1 MVRWKYIW
9 YIAQK
14 DLKRFSRDR
23 GALIFFILF
32 PLMFMT
38 LFSFMGGEAEDPRFE
53 LHVITLEAPG
63 GLSYQII
70 SSMETDEEAE
80 LELGTPIIIW
90 DKDYEEA
97 LRRVEDKE
105 LDGFLVFPEGFTE
118 GIYSGSGTKLE
129 VVTDPSNINTRAALQ
144 GLASGISSEIGSLF
158 VMASSSLELMIDSG
172 QLAPDDTEG
181 IQTVV
186 SRLYTG
192 QDVGGG
198 MTSGIDITIEK
209 TGELEAENGINWSL
223 TGYLVMF
230 VFFGAA
236 MAAEAIV
243 KERENHTLERLL
255 TGSIRREE
263 ILGGMFL
270 GTAIKG
276 IIQIILFWTF
286 GILVFNA
293 DLGLAPAA
301 VIVLSLLMVIMSS
314 AFAIMLATLVK
325 TQRSAGSVGTLT
337 SLVLAPLGG
346 CWWPLFILPKWMQ
359 GLAKVTPH
367 GWANTGF
374 NKLMLFGAEFGDV
387 IPEMLILVAFTVV
400 FGVIAIW
407 KFRTD
412 AT

>member
-1 MVRWKYIW
+1 MTRWKYVW
-9 YIAQK
+9 FIAQK
-14 DLKRFSRDR
+14 DLKIFSRDR
-23 GALIFFILF
+23 SALIFFVLF
-32 PLMFMT
+32 PLSFMT
-38 LFSFMGGEAEDPRFE
+38 LFSFMGQGAEDPRLE
-53 LHVITLEAPG
+53 LHLVTREGPG
-63 GLSYQII
+63 SLSYQII
-70 SSMETDEEAE
+70 DSMVTVEGAD
-80 LELGTPIIIW
+80 LEPGSPIIIR

-97 LRRVEDKE
+97 LKKVENE
-105 LDGFLVFPEGFTE
+105 QLDGFLAFPKDFTAGVYQGQTVE
-118 GIYSGSGTKLE
+118 LE

-144 GLASGISSEIGSLF
+144 GLASGISSEIGSHS
-158 VMASSSLELMIDSG
+158 VIISSTIELMISNG
-172 QLAPDDTEG
+172 LLSPDDAGEIQKIAAQLLTNQG
-181 IQTVV
+181 ITSNTQ
-186 SRLYTG
+186 
-192 QDVGGG
+192 
-198 MTSGIDITIEK
+198 SGITIEVEK
-209 TGELEAENGINWSL
+209 TGELEAENAINWSL

-236 MAAEAIV
+236 MAAESIV
-243 KERENHTLERLL
+243 KERQNHTLERLL
-255 TGSIRREE
+255 TGSVRREE

-276 IIQIILFWTF
+276 IIQIILFWIF

-301 VIVLSLLMVIMSS
+301 VIVLSILMVIMSS

-387 IPEMLILVAFTVV
+387 VPEMLVLAAFTIV
-400 FGVIAIW
+400 FGTIAIW
-407 KFRTD
+407 RFRTD